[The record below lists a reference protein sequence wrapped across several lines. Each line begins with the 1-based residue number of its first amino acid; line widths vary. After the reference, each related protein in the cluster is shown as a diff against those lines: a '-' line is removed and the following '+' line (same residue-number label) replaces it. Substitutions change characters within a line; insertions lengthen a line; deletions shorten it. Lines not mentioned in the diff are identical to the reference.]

1 MVKAIYIS
9 STLPKAGKT
18 ALCIGLLLKFK
29 KEGLKVGYLKPIG
42 NPHLASDEID
52 ADVRTIAQIL
62 EVEPQKVNSP
72 VLINKDMYFEEIG
85 LQTPAKIIANIKA
98 SYQDISSGKDV
109 VLLEGSSE
117 IHYLHSSGLDDVSLA
132 KELGAKIVIIDP
144 VRTDSTIDDILATI
158 DFINQHQAQAL
169 GVILNDTSRDMMER
183 AKTIYKKKLKEAK
196 ISVLGII
203 PQVPRLLAPTVHEIV
218 EALAADVLE
227 PGKKGALDRLVEGF
241 VVGAM
246 SLAAALQYL
255 RRAPPNTAVI
265 TGGDRADIALVAL
278 EQEISA
284 LIFTGNIAPGVQIL
298 AKAKEKGVPVMLSRV
313 DTYGTV
319 HLLEKAKAEIQP
331 AEQDFCL
338 KMVEENVDIQALLK

>member
-1 MVKAIYIS
+1 MVKALFVS
-9 STLPKAGKT
+9 STLPKSGKT

-42 NPHLASDEID
+42 NPHYAADEID
-52 ADVRTIAQIL
+52 KDARTIAQIL
-62 EVEPQKVNSP
+62 ELDPAKVNSP
-72 VLINKDMYFEEIG
+72 ILINKDMYFEEIG
-85 LQTPAKIIANIKA
+85 LQTPAKILQNIKSA
-98 SYQDISSGKDV
+98 YAKISAGKDV
-109 VLLEGSSE
+109 MLIEGNNE
-117 IHYLHSSGLDDVSLA
+117 IHYLHSVGLDDVSLA
-132 KELGAKIVIIDP
+132 KELGAKIIIVDP

-158 DFINQHQAQAL
+158 DFINQHEAEAI
-169 GVILNDTSRDMMER
+169 GVILNDTSKDMMER
-183 AKTIYKKKLKEAK
+183 AKTLYSKKLKDAK
-196 ISVLGII
+196 IPILGII
-203 PQVPRLLAPTVHEIV
+203 PEVPRLLSPTVQEIM

-241 VVGAM
+241 VIGAM

-278 EQEISA
+278 EQNISA

-298 AKAKEKGVPVMLSRV
+298 SKAKEKGVPVILSHV

-331 AEQDFCL
+331 AEQEFCL
-338 KMVEENVDIQALLK
+338 KMVEENVNINALLK